1 MAEVIDVT
9 ARWNIQGE
17 ITPLSF
23 TWQGRDYQVVSIG
36 RRWRDETGQHILCMA
51 PGDQIFEL
59 VFQAAHARWLITF
72 HPARPALA

>member
-1 MAEVIDVT
+1 MAEVVDVT
-9 ARWNIQGE
+9 ARWDTQGE

-23 TWQGRDYQVVSIG
+23 IWQARDYPVVSIG
-36 RRWRDETGQHILCMA
+36 RRWQDEAGQHILCMA

-59 VFQAAHARWLITF
+59 VFLAAQGRWFMTF